1 MKAELST
8 YEAADILLK
17 DEHANWSR
25 GAAFALIEY
34 YESIENECGESIEL
48 DHVAIRC
55 AWTEYSSLKEW
66 ANSHSCVSLFDTDE
80 HIREYI
86 EDRGN
91 LIEFDG
97 GVLVQ
102 QF

>member
-1 MKAELST
+1 MKIEITTSQAV
-8 YEAADILLK
+8 DILLN
-17 DEHANWSR
+17 DEYANWSR
-25 GAAFALIEY
+25 AAALALIEY
-34 YESIENECGESIEL
+34 YEALEDDLGSTIAL

-55 AWTEYSSLKEW
+55 AWAEYSSLKEW
-66 ANSHSCVSLFDTDE
+66 ANPHSCLSLFDTDE

-86 EDRGN
+86 EDRGH

-97 GVLVQ
+97 GIVVS